1 VPSNIQFTP
10 PKLLIIITLSNY
22 HIVKLAKKMN
32 LCPNCA
38 AEVIPGSKF
47 CNRCGDKI
55 AERTKECP
63 ACSHRG
69 PLSSVFCH
77 HCGFHFD
84 AKMKDNDNRY
94 IPIYPLEFEP
104 DTLTEQ
110 VKALFFKS
118 LSQRVTAEHDP
129 NKYPD
134 YVERFYQS
142 RFREIYGL
150 RAEQIAE
157 DVYTQWERFSSE
169 ALPEIDKRLKIAFEG
184 LLDFFII
191 QYCPDLNGMLLPS
204 AILKY
209 EKAIPGKTDLWQMIQ
224 DFLDFDHEEEV
235 VYFDFITMKPE
246 LLANACKSFLGAERN
261 ERVFFICDLS
271 VKSNCKEGFAMT
283 NKGIYWL
290 APFDRPR
297 RVFYAD
303 IGTIKKEKEW
313 LTINGHFFH
322 ATPTLNLK
330 LCKLLKKLRG
340 WRSEDAKIKNPME
353 MA

>member
-1 VPSNIQFTP
+1 MWRPIRRPQGRIHAP
-10 PKLLIIITLSNY
+10 TLF
-22 HIVKLAKKMN
+22 KMN

-38 AEVIPGSKF
+38 AEIIPGSKF

-63 ACSHRG
+63 ACSHQG
-69 PLSSVFCH
+69 PLTSVFCH
-77 HCGFHFD
+77 HCGFHFE
-84 AKMKDNDNRY
+84 AKIKTHEIRY
-94 IPIYPLEFEP
+94 IPVFPLDFEHP
-104 DTLTEQ
+104 STLTEQ
-110 VKALFFKS
+110 VKTLFFRS
-118 LSQRVTAEHDP
+118 LRQRVEEEHDAK
-129 NKYPD
+129 KYAD

-157 DVYTQWERFSSE
+157 DVLTQWERFGSE
-169 ALPEIDKRLKIAFEG
+169 ALSEIDKRLSTAFEG

-191 QYCPDLNGMLLPS
+191 QYCPDLNGVLLPS

-224 DFLDFDHEEEV
+224 DFLDFEHEQEV
-235 VYFDFITMKPE
+235 FYFDFITMKPE
-246 LLANACKSFLGAERN
+246 LLANACKSYLFADRQ

-271 VKSNCKEGFAMT
+271 LKSNCKEGFAIT
-283 NKGIYWL
+283 NQGLYWR

-297 RVFYAD
+297 RVLFSE
-303 IGTIKKEKEW
+303 INTVKKEKDW
-313 LTINGHFFH
+313 LTLNGHFFT
-322 ATPTLNLK
+322 ANPTLNLK

-340 WRSEDAKIKNPME
+340 WRSTSPKAEGVRVQVVG
-353 MA
+353 